1 METIKIIKLVTSII
15 AIIASFLAMFTI
27 MKYRE
32 TKSSQDYNKWIIYMI
47 IWISSI
53 LIHYLCR

>member
-27 MKYRE
+27 MKYSK
-32 TKSSQDYNKWIIYMI
+32 TKNLQDYKNWAACMI
-47 IWISSI
+47 VWLSSI